1 MPTIKDIA
9 REAGVSH
16 GTVSNVL
23 NKTGKVSAEQIRL
36 VEEAAKK
43 LGYKPNMQAQQL
55 RQGSSRSV
63 CLLLPSFSNSC
74 YQDFYDSFYQQLTK
88 DGYDIVFYLTEGIP

>member
-23 NKTGKVSAEQIRL
+23 NKTGKVSAAKIRL

-43 LGYKPNMQAQQL
+43 LGYKPKYLKL
-55 RQGSSRSV
+55 R
-63 CLLLPSFSNSC
+63 L
-74 YQDFYDSFYQQLTK
+74 
-88 DGYDIVFYLTEGIP
+88 